1 MKEVRQKTMPGLQI
15 VTTGPPPPNPAG
27 FLRFQ
32 RFGSF
37 LERVCREFDY
47 TLLDVPPTSF
57 VSGPP
62 ERRPAQVEGS
72 CFFWTR
78 KTRARGPFDKAGEAG
93 TCRSQPARHGMNNF
107 KIVRKGTVKACTLG
121 ADKHQQER

>member
-1 MKEVRQKTMPGLQI
+1 MSEETEQSVGGVKEVRQKTMQGLQI
-15 VTTGPPPPNPAG
+15 VTADPPPPNPAE

-47 TLLDVPPTSF
+47 TLLDRPPTSF

-62 ERRPAQVEGS
+62 ERRPAQAEGVLLVLDAQN
-72 CFFWTR
+72 TR
-78 KTRARGPFDKAGEAG
+78 KGG
-93 TCRSQPARHGMNNF
+93 RSTKHEKLESVGANLL
-107 KIVRKGTVKACTLG
+107 GTV
-121 ADKHQQER
+121 